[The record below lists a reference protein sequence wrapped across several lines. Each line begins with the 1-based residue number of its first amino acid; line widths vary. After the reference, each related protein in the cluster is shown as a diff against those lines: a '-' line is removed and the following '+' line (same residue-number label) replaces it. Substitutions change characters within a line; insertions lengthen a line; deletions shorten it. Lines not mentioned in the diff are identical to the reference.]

1 LVKNQ
6 QEFEN
11 RCIQEAGFSIL
22 GGQMTQAFSNA
33 GYGQGEVGW
42 GTRPAVIAVDFQMAF
57 CDPKYA
63 LGRSEHAQRAISNA
77 ARLFPAARAAGI
89 PIIHTAVAWAHDTEF
104 ARWKVP
110 ALRDIQPGSYE
121 AKIHPDLWDD
131 NDVYI
136 LKRFPS
142 AFFGTDL
149 SSILTTNSI
158 DTVLVTGVTTS
169 GCVRATIVDSF
180 SYGFRT
186 IAVDDA
192 CGDQDSG
199 PHDANMQDV
208 GRRYA
213 DVIQTDEAIS
223 KIASLAAIS

>member
-1 LVKNQ
+1 MSDS
-6 QEFEN
+6 FE
-11 RCIQEAGFSIL
+11 
-22 GGQMTQAFSNA
+22 NA

-42 GTRPAVIAVDFQMAF
+42 GTLPAIIAVDFQMSF
-57 CDPKYA
+57 CDPKFA
-63 LGRSEHAQRAISNA
+63 LGRSEHAQRAIRNA

-89 PIIHTAVAWAHDTEF
+89 PIIHTAVAWSTDTEF

-121 AKIHPDLWDD
+121 AQIHPDLWDD
-131 NDVYI
+131 SDVYI

-142 AFFGTDL
+142 AFFGTDM
-149 SSILTTNSI
+149 SSILTTNGI
-158 DTVLVTGVTTS
+158 DTVLVTGVTSS

-180 SYGFRT
+180 SHGFRT
-186 IAVDDA
+186 IAIDDA
-192 CGDQDSG
+192 CGDQDAG
-199 PHDANMQDV
+199 PHDANMRDV

-223 KIASLAAIS
+223 KIKALSVKN